1 MSTVKLPGSKQVDTQ
16 MEVHTA
22 TQNTN
27 VSLAQ
32 EFQKYLSNE
41 PQKHDII
48 DKGKQKKGQV
58 KKLDK

>member
-1 MSTVKLPGSKQVDTQ
+1 MTTTQLLCSQRFDTQ